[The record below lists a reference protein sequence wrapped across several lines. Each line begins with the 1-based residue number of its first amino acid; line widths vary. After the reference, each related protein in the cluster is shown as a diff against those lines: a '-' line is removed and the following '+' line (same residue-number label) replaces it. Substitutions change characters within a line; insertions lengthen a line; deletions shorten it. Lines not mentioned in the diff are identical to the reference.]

1 MKLHIRYV
9 TAFAYADPVWNSHN
23 VLRACPLTDNHQ
35 NLVSYELHVEPR
47 ASISTYLDRWGTR
60 VDAFSVRQPHTSLV
74 LTAESVVDT
83 LQRPHPEPAPRS
95 QLDDE
100 RFRADHWL
108 YLQRSGHTRAG
119 GAVTEAAREAVAAA
133 STVPEM
139 VHAID
144 GLVHTAMDYRPG
156 ATVIGVDVDSVYDTR
171 AGVCQDFSHLAIA
184 MLRAVGVPARYVS
197 GYFYAADATTG
208 DSPVGEPITVQTH
221 AWVEAAVPNA
231 GWLAIDPTNPAPVD
245 ERHVVIGRGRDYDDV
260 TPLRGVYS
268 GRSEASLS
276 VEVSMVAGTLGPR
289 PLPVV
294 VLPTVDSRMT
304 SGQ

>member
-23 VLRACPLTDNHQ
+23 ILRACPLTDSHQ

-47 ASISTYLDRWGTR
+47 ASVSTYLDRWGTR

-74 LTAESVVDT
+74 VTAESMVDT
-83 LQRPHPEPAPRS
+83 LQRPRPEPVPRS
-95 QLDDE
+95 LLDED

-108 YLQRSGHTRAG
+108 YLQPSAHTGASGGVADTARQ
-119 GAVTEAAREAVAAA
+119 AVSGA

-139 VHAID
+139 VRAID
-144 GLVHTAMDYRPG
+144 HLVHTSMDYRPG
-156 ATVIGVDVDSVYDTR
+156 ATVIGVDVDSVYATR

-184 MLRAVGVPARYVS
+184 MLRSVGVPARYVS

-208 DSPVGEPITVQTH
+208 DSPDGDPITVQTH
-221 AWVEAAVPNA
+221 AWVEAAIPNS
-231 GWLAIDPTNPAPVD
+231 GWLAIDPTNEAPVS

-294 VLPTVDSRMT
+294 QLPTVDSRVT
-304 SGQ
+304 SEQ